1 MKKTIAMLLL
11 GASLLSLTG
20 CGPSQEEY
28 DALASQ
34 LETVQSDLADCKD
47 DLKDSQK
54 QLKSTKESLNQ
65 QIAGL
70 ENDKKDLEG
79 QLATLKSSLIETQE
93 ALKKSEA
100 ALDELKNGPEAQL
113 AAIRTAYDKADW
125 KQVVSLANALHKKY
139 PGYDEDLEGQDL
151 AQKAQKTMDDEAA
164 KAAAEAAKSKEDKVH
179 GLIRIT
185 RLDCSKP
192 NSADGVGIYLEFLN
206 MHPEKTIKYL
216 EVTVR
221 AKNAV
226 GDTQYCDIRH
236 YSSYTCEATGPYA
249 PGKGL
254 TSKDNW
260 WWPNAWYNSTIKTVE
275 LVGVSIDYMDGTWV
289 TLKSDEL
296 PYAIW

>member
-1 MKKTIAMLLL
+1 MKRIVALILL
-11 GASLLSLTG
+11 GAALLSLTA
-20 CGPSQEEY
+20 CGVAQEEY
-28 DALASQ
+28 DALSAQ
-34 LETVQSDLADCKD
+34 LAEVQSDLADCKD
-47 DLKDSQK
+47 SLKKSQNE
-54 QLKSTKESLNQ
+54 LKSAQESHKEQ
-65 QIAGL
+65 AAGL
-70 ENDKKDLEG
+70 EAEKTALQS
-79 QLATLKSSLIETQE
+79 QLTAAQE
-93 ALKKSEA
+93 ALKKTEATLQQTEA
-100 ALDELKNGPEAQL
+100 ALEELKNGPEAQL

-125 KQVVSLANALHKKY
+125 KTVISLAKTLHSKY

-151 AQKAQKTMDDEAA
+151 AAQAQKTLDDEAA
-164 KAAAEAAKSKEDKVH
+164 RAAAEAARTKEEKVH

-185 RLDCSKP
+185 RLECSRP

-226 GDTQYCDIRH
+226 GDTQYCDIRG

-254 TSKDNW
+254 TDDDNW
-260 WWPNAWYNSTIKTVE
+260 WWPNAWYNSTIKSVE
-275 LVGVSIDYMDGTWV
+275 LVGISIDYMDGSWV